1 MGVKILSG
9 TQVVTALLDGEIDH
23 HSTREIRE
31 NIDAIVERTRPKLLK
46 LDFAG
51 VQFMDSS
58 GIGLILGRYRLMKL
72 LGGELQVVH
81 VSDNLERLIQL
92 AGLGK
97 LGIIKKEVKQ

>member
-23 HSTREIRE
+23 HSAREIRE

-51 VQFMDSS
+51 VQFMDSPAS
-58 GIGLILGRYRLMKL
+58 
-72 LGGELQVVH
+72 
-81 VSDNLERLIQL
+81 
-92 AGLGK
+92 A
-97 LGIIKKEVKQ
+97 